1 MDFFNYSQNFSVAVL
16 VGLVTLFI
24 LNFYLIASYFQF
36 KKKCSVKFNEIMSLS
51 QEMSLQI
58 EKKISEISSQNR
70 EEILSETEDL
80 IDDKVVTKFEDDSS
94 SMDAILLVLN
104 KISKSLP
111 ELVEE
116 QNREK
121 NKVHDLAI
129 MFINRIN
136 FMYMTV
142 LHMDES
148 TKGLKQ
154 LKYVFEDLNER
165 LKEFGYEVPE
175 LINTSYQEGLKLSAN
190 FVNSDTVPV
199 SSRIISNVQK
209 PAVYF
214 KGEILQTAE
223 VTVTQNLSE

>member
-1 MDFFNYSQNFSVAVL
+1 MSYSQNFSVAVL

>member
-1 MDFFNYSQNFSVAVL
+1 
-16 VGLVTLFI
+16 
-24 LNFYLIASYFQF
+24 
-36 KKKCSVKFNEIMSLS
+36 
-51 QEMSLQI
+51 
-58 EKKISEISSQNR
+58 
-70 EEILSETEDL
+70 
-80 IDDKVVTKFEDDSS
+80 
-94 SMDAILLVLN
+94 MDAILLVLN